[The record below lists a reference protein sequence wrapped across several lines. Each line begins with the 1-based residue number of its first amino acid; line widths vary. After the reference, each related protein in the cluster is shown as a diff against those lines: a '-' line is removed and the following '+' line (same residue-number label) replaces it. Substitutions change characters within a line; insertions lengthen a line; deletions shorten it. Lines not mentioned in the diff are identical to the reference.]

1 MATATRA
8 KGGKIMAQYAVKDIQ
23 ANPFRRMASYPI
35 NQTKVDALVASI
47 NKTGFWDN
55 VVARNGNGKPEIAY
69 GHHRLEALR
78 QAKGPNYK
86 VDLIVKNLPD
96 EDMLRIMADENME
109 EWTSNAAVTIETVHA
124 VVQAFADGKIE
135 LDEVDVNKPGI
146 NKGSIRYAPSFI
158 LGAVP
163 VTGTA
168 AYTTQTVADFLGWLK
183 PNGNA
188 SDKVHNALA
197 ALE

>member
-1 MATATRA
+1 
-8 KGGKIMAQYAVKDIQ
+8 
-23 ANPFRRMASYPI
+23 
-35 NQTKVDALVASI
+35 
-47 NKTGFWDN
+47 
-55 VVARNGNGKPEIAY
+55 KPEIAY

-135 LDEVDVNKPGI
+135 LDVVPKDTNERYL
-146 NKGSIRYAPSFI
+146 RYAPSF
-158 LGAVP
+158 LKAPAPVSGARP
-163 VTGTA
+163 YTA
-168 AYTTQTVADFLGWLK
+168 FTVASFLGWTK
-183 PNGNA
+183 TVTREGQ
-188 SDKVHNALA
+188 
-197 ALE
+197 